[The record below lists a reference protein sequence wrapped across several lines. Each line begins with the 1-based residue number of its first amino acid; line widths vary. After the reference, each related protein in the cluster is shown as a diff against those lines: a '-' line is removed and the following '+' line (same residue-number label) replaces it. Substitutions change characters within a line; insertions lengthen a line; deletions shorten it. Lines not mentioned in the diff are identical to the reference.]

1 MRPHVRE
8 AFTNAR
14 VFLVAIRF
22 VITTLTTLFSNYSGL
37 LLSLPVANYRLL
49 TVAERR
55 LLTSCQFAPLLFR
68 YQC

>member
-1 MRPHVRE
+1 
-8 AFTNAR
+8 
-14 VFLVAIRF
+14 
-22 VITTLTTLFSNYSGL
+22 
-37 LLSLPVANYRLL
+37 LPVANYRLL